1 MTTTYKKLVQGQED
15 FCFHAGFVMVPRASI
30 EVSKECSEHI
40 RQMLIYAVNE
50 GWVKCVANVP
60 EIEYTWEKIAL

>member
-15 FCFHAGFVMVPRASI
+15 FCFHAGFVMVPRASL
-30 EVSKECSEHI
+30 ELSPECSSYVKQVIAE
-40 RQMLIYAVNE
+40 AVNR

-60 EIEYTWEKIAL
+60 EIEYTWEKVAL